1 MFDLTELLPYEKSRK
16 SGAWCDIWHA
26 VTGDRIGRIR
36 VLPLN
41 GLAMQVA
48 INERTTSGLSP
59 IDAVRD
65 AFAHVGVV
73 EADQISIRGEA
84 VCDKRELLVEM
95 VAGYEF
101 IYTQILAFANNPES
115 YALGESMPH
124 AIGPDAQDSQRHDG

>member
-1 MFDLTELLPYEKSRK
+1 MFDLTELLPYEQARK
-16 SGAWCDIWHA
+16 SGAWCAITNA
-26 VTGDRIGRIR
+26 VTGDRIGRVR

-48 INERTTSGLSP
+48 INERTTAGLTP

-84 VCDKRELLVEM
+84 VCDKRELLAEM
-95 VAGYEF
+95 VTGYEF
-101 IYTQILAFANNPES
+101 IYTQILEFANNPGS
-115 YALGESMPH
+115 YAVGESMPP

>member
-16 SGAWCDIWHA
+16 SGAWCDISHA
-26 VTGDRIGRIR
+26 VTGDTIGRIR

-48 INERTTSGLSP
+48 INERTTAGLSP

-101 IYTQILAFANNPES
+101 IYTQILAFANDPGS